1 MNRSRTSSPGLK
13 HLAFFEALAEST
25 ENTPP
30 YRAAT
35 AGLLALRLVDHW
47 VLAGPAMVEPESVS
61 VRSVRE
67 AIMAIEANDP
77 QRESLLGLVN
87 AMQTQRT
94 VDLQP
99 ILPRVFAYAG
109 VLERRRSFALA
120 ADAYRSVV
128 RLGDEEFDATM
139 IIDSQMRLGYCLRKS
154 ANLSEAESAYV
165 GACQIA
171 KRRREKHRLYR
182 AQIGLAN
189 VCLSRGNLP
198 KADEMLQEVVNAS
211 EADGFR
217 DVSALALHD
226 HSIVAQQRGDLDSA
240 VCRAYQALQL
250 TDSEGQR
257 ERILGD
263 LGGFFILMGR
273 FQAAR
278 DALLIEEATAT
289 TSQSRHTARINLL
302 VLATHLQD
310 AAMFESYRQKLS
322 GVELSPEEE
331 SNFLIECARGLGVFG
346 HANEA
351 QILLAKAQTIALAH
365 NLNRLAAEA
374 DAMLAQPRP
383 SSTTKDRLPTIP
395 SAAAGKI
402 EIELRSMAAALVG

>member
-99 ILPRVFAYAG
+99 ILPRVFAYARA
-109 VLERRRSFALA
+109 LEQRGNLALA
-120 ADAYRSVV
+120 ADAYGSVV
-128 RLGDEEFDATM
+128 RLADDELEATL
-139 IIDSQMRLGYCLRKS
+139 IIDSHMRLGYCLRKL
-154 ANLSEAESAYV
+154 AKLSEAEAAYV
-165 GACQIA
+165 SAGKIA

-182 AQIGLAN
+182 SQIGLAN
-189 VCLSRGNLP
+189 VAAMRGNLP
-198 KADEMLQEVVNAS
+198 KADEMLQEIVDLCS
-211 EADGFR
+211 QEGFR
-217 DVSALALHD
+217 DVSAFALHD
-226 HSIVAQQRGDLDSA
+226 HSIVARQRGNFDSA
-240 VCRAYQALQL
+240 VCRAYEALTL
-250 TDSEGQR
+250 ANSDGHR

-263 LGGFFILMGR
+263 LGACFVAMGR

-278 DALLIEEATAT
+278 DALLVEEATAVT
-289 TSQSRHTARINLL
+289 VASRTIARINL
-302 VLATHLQD
+302 VALAARLPDEQL
-310 AAMFESYRQKLS
+310 FERCRQELA
-322 GVELSPEEE
+322 GLELAPDVET
-331 SNFLIECARGLGVFG
+331 NYLIECARGLRVFG
-346 HANEA
+346 
-351 QILLAKAQTIALAH
+351 KD
-365 NLNRLAAEA
+365 AEA
-374 DAMLAQPRP
+374 EMLLTKARDTARSHDLNLAVHEAELMLAQ
-383 SSTTKDRLPTIP
+383 KVADAPTQNHMPVP
-395 SAAAGKI
+395 SAAAVRVEG
-402 EIELRSMAAALVG
+402 ELRIMAAALAD